1 LRLITEF
8 FASVPWF
15 LPGIVVWAPAALILT
30 PSLARALHSNRLV
43 VFVML
48 VSFGGI
54 ILAALTPTAVAL
66 SGSGVQNEVCSL
78 ERMALPPVA
87 ELTTVHDTLRNVL
100 LFVPL
105 GVSLGLLAKT
115 RRAAILVALAYA
127 LPFAIEA
134 VQLAVPSM
142 GRGCQSADVI
152 DNAIGLTLG
161 LVVGLGAAWL
171 ARNWLA
177 RPTGSAAA

>member
-1 LRLITEF
+1 MRLITEF

-15 LPGIVVWAPAALILT
+15 LPGIVVWAPAALVLT
-30 PSLARALHSNRLV
+30 PSLARALHSSRPV

-66 SGSGVQNEVCSL
+66 SGSGVPNEVCSL
-78 ERMALPPVA
+78 DRVGLPPVA
-87 ELTTVHDTLRNVL
+87 ELTSVHDTLRNVL

-105 GVSLGLLAKT
+105 GVSLGLLART
-115 RRAAILVALAYA
+115 RRAAILVGLAYA

-152 DNAIGLTLG
+152 DNAIGLTIG
-161 LVVGLGAAWL
+161 LVIGATMRQAVTWWSG
-171 ARNWLA
+171 RSGG
-177 RPTGSAAA
+177 PAAA

>member
-15 LPGIVVWAPAALILT
+15 LPGILVWAPAALVLT
-30 PSLARALHSNRLV
+30 PSVARALHSGRLV

-66 SGSGVQNEVCSL
+66 SGSGVPIEACSL
-78 ERMALPPVA
+78 ERLGLPPMA

-105 GVSLGLLAKT
+105 GISLGLLART
-115 RRAAILVALAYA
+115 RRAAILVALAYV
-127 LPFAIEA
+127 LPFAIET
-134 VQLAVPSM
+134 VQLTLPSM

-152 DNAIGLTLG
+152 DNAIGLTIG
-161 LVVGLGAAWL
+161 LVVGATLRQAAQWWSG
-171 ARNWLA
+171 RSG
-177 RPTGSAAA
+177 TAAAA